1 MRLLL
6 DDNVVIDYLAVRE
19 PFYADA
25 RRIMLLGACKE
36 VELWIGAH
44 QINDIFYVVSE
55 GGKESAGVL
64 WQARLKQ
71 LRSFVHICGVQE
83 SDVDAALDSGWSD
96 LEDACVHQC
105 AQKAHVDFIISRD
118 VKGFVRAHIP
128 TLSPKDF
135 FEWLK
140 EHKGLV
146 YEEVYLV
153 D

>member
-1 MRLLL
+1 M

-25 RRIMLLGACKE
+25 RRIMLLGACNE

-55 GGKESAGVL
+55 GGKKSLGPM

-71 LRSFVHICGVQE
+71 LKGFVHICGVQE
-83 SDVDAALDSGWSD
+83 SDIDAALEAEWED
-96 LEDACVHQC
+96 LEDACVHRC
-105 AQKAHVDFIISRD
+105 AQKAHADFIITRDATGFARSR
-118 VKGFVRAHIP
+118 IP
-128 TLSPKDF
+128 VLTPDGF

-140 EHKGLV
+140 SHKGLT
-146 YEEVYLV
+146 YEEIYQPGL
-153 D
+153 